1 MGLVGNIKTGSPGP
15 IGLPA
20 PNVPG
25 VTGDDGDDSWVPGP
39 QGVQGKQG
47 VQGVAGQSN
56 VPGPPGDDADDV
68 GFPLP
73 IPGAAG
79 PTGSVGPQGPAH
91 AGLPGEDA
99 DDYGWP
105 IPGAPGPTGAAGA
118 GGAGSSSTNELA
130 LTAPPATAAWAHTV
144 TQSSDVFADNVGSAV
159 TSNVLKMHVQGAD
172 VLSFKGNDIT
182 ASGVGGSGGW
192 QATAKF
198 RRWWPANGF
207 DAGPGIFVSDGTIY
221 VGLTHDSDGSGGVN
235 RKKFTQAS
243 GGSKS
248 NTALLRTN
256 PGQTGDMFRDV
267 WLRIKDDKTNRLF
280 YFSWDGN
287 LWFQLASEARTT
299 DVTHTQIGWG
309 AGVNTVSG
317 TGWGNSGVPPTAE
330 LMSWHYED
338 L

>member
-130 LTAPPATAAWAHTV
+130 LTAPPATASWSHTV

-198 RRWWPANGF
+198 RRWHPQGGF
-207 DAGPGIFVSDGTIY
+207 EAMGMFVSDGTIY
-221 VGLTHDSDGSGGVN
+221 VGLSYGSNGNGIA
-235 RKKFTQAS
+235 RMKFTQAS

-248 NTALLRTN
+248 ATTLLSLYDGNAL
-256 PGQTGDMFRDV
+256 MFREI
-267 WLRIKDDKTNRLF
+267 WMRIKDDKTNRIS

-287 LWFQLASEARTT
+287 LWFSINSEARTT
-299 DVTHTQIGWG
+299 DVTHTQVGWG
-309 AGVNTVSG
+309 GGQNSFSV
-317 TGWGNSGVPPTAE
+317 TGWGNSGVPPTWE
-330 LMSWHYED
+330 LMSWKYED